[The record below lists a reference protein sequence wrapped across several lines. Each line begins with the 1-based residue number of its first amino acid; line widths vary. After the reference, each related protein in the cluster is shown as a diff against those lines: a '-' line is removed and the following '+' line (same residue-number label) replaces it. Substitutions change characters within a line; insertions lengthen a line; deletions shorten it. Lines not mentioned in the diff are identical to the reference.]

1 MHLLI
6 WGKLPT
12 LEQKIQF
19 RRSMARAAAPPQS
32 VVDVISAFPY
42 ATLYRHVRSFTD
54 IVFEG
59 NLQKFSLCL
68 SRA

>member
-6 WGKLPT
+6 WGQLPT

-42 ATLYRHVRSFTD
+42 APLCHYVRSLAD
-54 IVFEG
+54 IILKG
-59 NLQKFSLCL
+59 NLQKYFPCL
-68 SRA
+68 LQA